1 MKWQQPFEYLGVE
14 WIKTRSVGF
23 MSQIYD
29 ITSASFR
36 LWYYRYLEGLV
47 SRVKLCSLSE
57 VKMPKC
63 LNFNPHVNT
72 GDSAW
77 FPVLKQV
84 GLRITKANIGATKV
98 SIYLHF
104 RHFANTFGQNI
115 LIQLIFFTKN

>member
-1 MKWQQPFEYLGVE
+1 
-14 WIKTRSVGF
+14 

-72 GDSAW
+72 GDSAC

-104 RHFANTFGQNI
+104 RHFANTFGQKKTYSTH
-115 LIQLIFFTKN
+115 IFSQKLVFSCYLLFII

>member
-1 MKWQQPFEYLGVE
+1 ME

-115 LIQLIFFTKN
+115 LMPLTLFPKN